1 VFSEAINDFKN
12 LFTKVNEQVMKT
24 VREIEK

>member
-1 VFSEAINDFKN
+1 MFSEAINDFKN